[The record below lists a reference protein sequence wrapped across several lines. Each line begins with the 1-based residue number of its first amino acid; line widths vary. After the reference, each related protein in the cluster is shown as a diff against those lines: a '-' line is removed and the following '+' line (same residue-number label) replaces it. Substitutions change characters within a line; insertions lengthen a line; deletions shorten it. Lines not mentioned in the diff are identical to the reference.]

1 MIAREIYFLLP
12 YLLGLALSLGIA
24 VYVRKYRSVESA
36 RFFFYKVAAE
46 SLIIAGFILETV
58 SRTLEIKILWD
69 NIQLVLDLALPGL
82 GYLFVMSIVKR
93 RIRARAVLLVVVVP
107 ALIAAALVSTDS
119 LHHLIRPAVWL
130 NATPFFP
137 ELQYPYTSVQVALYA
152 WILALML
159 VNALILFSFSVRGAG
174 ILRRQA
180 LVVCGALLIPLAGGL
195 VSVLGLQVGPY
206 RDISSVTLAL
216 QDLVIVV
223 ALARFAL
230 FDLVPVARDLA
241 IEHMDVAL
249 FVEDVRNRI
258 VDVNRSAA
266 QQIRLAPQEIIGKD
280 MTDVFPGHRELLE
293 RLRHVEEIVL
303 ETEGRRSHNI
313 GRTFEVRISSAR
325 DHRGKKIGR
334 IFLMQDI
341 TAHKKLAEALSK
353 TRDELAARLAEL
365 ERAQE
370 ELLRRERLSTLGQT
384 VATVSHEM
392 RNPLGSVRNALFSL
406 REALAAGDRAR
417 SERAIELAERNVRRC
432 DAIIMEL
439 LDYSRPRAPALED
452 LEVDAWLGKVLDEL
466 ETPAGIEM
474 TRVLKSHARARLDP
488 ERMRRA
494 VVNVHSNA
502 VQAMTAES
510 GAGELTVESRSHDG
524 RIELLFR
531 DNGAGMSAEML
542 SRACEPL
549 YSTKPYGVGLG
560 LSIVKAVMQ
569 DHDGSL
575 EIESS
580 EGKGTV
586 VRLLLKALP

>member
-1 MIAREIYFLLP
+1 
-12 YLLGLALSLGIA
+12 
-24 VYVRKYRSVESA
+24 
-36 RFFFYKVAAE
+36 
-46 SLIIAGFILETV
+46 
-58 SRTLEIKILWD
+58 
-69 NIQLVLDLALPGL
+69 
-82 GYLFVMSIVKR
+82 
-93 RIRARAVLLVVVVP
+93 
-107 ALIAAALVSTDS
+107 
-119 LHHLIRPAVWL
+119 
-130 NATPFFP
+130 
-137 ELQYPYTSVQVALYA
+137 
-152 WILALML
+152 ML
-159 VNALILFSFSVRGAG
+159 VNAAILFSFSVRGTG

-180 LVVCGALLIPLAGGL
+180 LVVCGALLIPLAGGC
-195 VSVLGLQVGPY
+195 VSLFGLQIGPY
-206 RDISSVTLAL
+206 RDVASISLAL

-230 FDLVPVARDLA
+230 FDLVPIARDLA

-249 FVEDVRNRI
+249 FVEDGRNRI
-258 VDVNRSAA
+258 VDVNRGG
-266 QQIRLAPQEIIGKD
+266 QIRLAPQEIIGKD

-313 GRTFEVRISSAR
+313 GRTFEVHISSAR

-406 REALAAGDRAR
+406 REAVAAGDRER
-417 SERAIELAERNVRRC
+417 GERAIELAERNVRRC

-439 LDYSRPRAPALED
+439 LDYSRPRAPALEE

-466 ETPAGIEM
+466 ETPAGIEI

-510 GAGELTVESRSHDG
+510 GAGELTVESRSQDG

-531 DNGAGMSAEML
+531 DN
-542 SRACEPL
+542 EP
-549 YSTKPYGVGLG
+549 G
-560 LSIVKAVMQ
+560 
-569 DHDGSL
+569 
-575 EIESS
+575 
-580 EGKGTV
+580 
-586 VRLLLKALP
+586 

>member
-1 MIAREIYFLLP
+1 
-12 YLLGLALSLGIA
+12 
-24 VYVRKYRSVESA
+24 
-36 RFFFYKVAAE
+36 
-46 SLIIAGFILETV
+46 
-58 SRTLEIKILWD
+58 
-69 NIQLVLDLALPGL
+69 
-82 GYLFVMSIVKR
+82 
-93 RIRARAVLLVVVVP
+93 
-107 ALIAAALVSTDS
+107 
-119 LHHLIRPAVWL
+119 
-130 NATPFFP
+130 
-137 ELQYPYTSVQVALYA
+137 
-152 WILALML
+152 
-159 VNALILFSFSVRGAG
+159 
-174 ILRRQA
+174 
-180 LVVCGALLIPLAGGL
+180 
-195 VSVLGLQVGPY
+195 
-206 RDISSVTLAL
+206 
-216 QDLVIVV
+216 
-223 ALARFAL
+223 
-230 FDLVPVARDLA
+230 
-241 IEHMDVAL
+241 
-249 FVEDVRNRI
+249 
-258 VDVNRSAA
+258 
-266 QQIRLAPQEIIGKD
+266 
-280 MTDVFPGHRELLE
+280 
-293 RLRHVEEIVL
+293 
-303 ETEGRRSHNI
+303 
-313 GRTFEVRISSAR
+313 
-325 DHRGKKIGR
+325 
-334 IFLMQDI
+334 
-341 TAHKKLAEALSK
+341 
-353 TRDELAARLAEL
+353 
-365 ERAQE
+365 
-370 ELLRRERLSTLGQT
+370 LRRERLSTLGQT

-542 SRACEPL
+542 SRAGEPL